1 MRPGLQS
8 RCGSSAG
15 AAHSRPMP
23 MSPTRLRDRL
33 DALGWGIN
41 QLARRVG
48 GLAESSAQ
56 QMARDKRAIPDNLAA
71 WVEVRAAV
79 WGTMPPE
86 LQALAQQM
94 GCDRGKFVRYPAG
107 MRPLSDEEAAQMQA
121 VAVVSAAL
129 PAPVGWDDR
138 GARPVEARVGAEPGA
153 HV

>member
-1 MRPGLQS
+1 MSIGLQP

-15 AAHSRPMP
+15 APHSYAMP

-33 DALGWGIN
+33 EALGWGIN

-48 GLAESSAQ
+48 GLAETSAQ

-71 WVEVRAAV
+71 WVEIRAAV

-121 VAVVSAAL
+121 VAVVNAAL
-129 PAPVGWDDR
+129 PAPVGWTDR
-138 GARPVEARVGAEPGA
+138 GARPIEEQASASPGTQL
-153 HV
+153 